1 MQNDYIDFKFGDH
14 WASEFNLLAVSSSD
28 RYTPPVYGS
37 VNPNIATIMGKKG
50 VYKWK
55 TQVNEKIFNINI
67 AFNSVTIA
75 QLNQIKQWLQPNKI
89 QKLIFSEEPYKYYW
103 AALNAEIDFSHLP
116 FVEGEKQVGERTII
130 EGVYKGEMVISFVC
144 IDNDGYSTEGTFE
157 GLEAENPSNTIKG
170 NNFVLTDADNDYI
183 EDLKI
188 EGKSEQETKYNNTL
202 SDTDFAD
209 VNSRSVE
216 KAWKTNNLAQ
226 IQAENEEVTISA
238 PYQYSG
244 IAQEQ
249 REALIDHKYFASAEV
264 NTDSLDT
271 ALEIAGKN
279 ITNSIEGKD
288 INITDGLVGP
298 VDDLVVSGDASQDK
312 LYNNEINS
320 SFLEDLDN
328 WEEINEADL
337 SRKKQTAIIESD
349 KKYGAATQK
358 TEESNIGDKYYLSTK
373 IKADSVDT
381 VLEVET
387 EKGNAEGS
395 NITINDASDNKMRD
409 FKLYGKSQ
417 QDNYEEEVLG
427 EGEYITYNNND
438 NYDKYTKIEVN
449 GNSAQEVIEEVL
461 PTIVEGESV
470 TAQDIT
476 LPKGRIGVYGNSKQ
490 ESRSGKNILDINSPE
505 VHPARATVKIEK
517 NKINATSTGDTATSV
532 VSIPLYVKPNTDY
545 TFSGMAKVL
554 SNNLEEATSTYVK
567 IREQK
572 NGGNWVSGGEAS
584 INQNSTQEQEL
595 NFNFNSGEHEIVWAW
610 LYLKAGAVTG
620 NISVDFTNLQVE
632 EGNTATD
639 YEQYRAM
646 PSPEYPSLIKILGDN
661 TNLFNALDNF
671 SARTIIGLTVT
682 PISNDSIIKINGT
695 ATADTF
701 SFIGNDIIDIFEN
714 GKTYYAYTNNENF
727 EVLFELY
734 GVDVEVP
741 IKTVN
746 NFIMS
751 SEYTIIK
758 LILRGKNLNGKTYN
772 NEEIGIKI
780 EEGKITNYTSYEQ
793 GSTKIK
799 ITNENIANINEI
811 YTNMTSHSR
820 GNCVEETVDGRDCLR
835 FANTRF
841 RPDVDNPFNLI
852 NYKYKEK
859 TAYTFRILAKAG
871 KQPEGV
877 TGSGALSFQ
886 AIYTDGS
893 KVSATKHKADATS
906 FVELRFVTD
915 PEKTIARVGFNYGT
929 SCQWY
934 MDKSSV
940 FIAEGDTTNYIE
952 HQEKNYILPIQ
963 KPMLEGDYFDF
974 KKGKEI
980 HNWEKVI
987 LDGTEPWGLST
998 LTNYQWFRWSL
1009 SGVRL
1014 RSDFI
1019 CTHLKT
1025 YDGIGSSSANYI
1037 GITNNSTPNRIYI
1050 AISKDITT
1058 VEQLKEYLAEL
1069 KANNNPIVVYY
1080 QKTEIEELPL
1090 TEEQIEIG
1098 EQIAE
1103 TELFLDTTN
1112 IYSNDEIAPNFK
1124 LEYNYVLPSPSP
1136 EVPSEIQNVEGNI
1149 PITVCNKNLGNAEL
1163 LYEQMKEFN
1172 STYVRKEIVDDK
1184 ECIVF
1189 NNSIYRSA
1197 LGFKGLLNRYKKQTR
1212 YIVRGKFRVYNTSIT
1227 SGAALYFAA
1236 HNSNNESIGYNS
1248 FSANGENWIQFSFL
1262 TNVDSDFSY
1271 IAFSYGTG
1279 ALWCLDIDS
1288 FEIYEYRGTTKED
1301 YIKNNE
1307 QTIRFPLQEGQ
1318 KLMLGDYLDDD
1329 GIHHVRKQIEL
1340 DGTEDNW
1347 VLNGNFYDIATQI
1360 TLRGLTGIKA
1370 IHLCTHFINGQVANG
1385 MWLGASLNFLPALE
1399 TGLTTLE
1406 VWKAFLA
1413 QQKQAGTPVIL
1424 EYELAEEEI
1433 EAYTEEQQEAYSL
1446 LSYLTL
1452 YEGYNIIYSPN
1463 EIKPQLKW
1471 KIPES
1476 PSPDYFIEI
1485 ENISSNN
1492 LVGGE
1497 LTNGVLSASGN
1508 ISFENI
1514 NMYRHFR
1521 KNLKA
1526 GTYVY
1531 SFKSKSPLT
1540 QIRAVNLTIGEDL
1553 SITNNSFTI
1562 ENDAE
1567 ISFTFRKADNTDWD
1581 LGENLEDIEFKLEEG
1596 NIITD
1601 YEPKGIKININGK
1614 NMVDIN
1620 NIAVLQASTV
1630 SVNKDK
1636 MTVSSSG
1643 DTLGYASILLNN
1655 FKPNTDYTFSGIA
1668 KLIKNT
1674 VPDESYSS
1682 YVGVRQAKNGG
1693 SWISRTTADISKETT
1708 EEQNLTFTFNS
1719 GKYTE
1724 AYLWLYLKSVK
1735 VAGEVTVEF
1744 SNLMVEEGNTKT
1756 NYTPLQSKVVVFP
1769 FNDNQK
1775 LFEGDYLASDG
1786 IHHVRKQLELDGTE
1800 AWELRY
1806 TTKNYCTFSTHLE
1819 TPYLLSKDVKA
1830 LCTHYKYFGT
1840 VSTVANMIN
1849 RYKDIGFALYNNSE
1863 SSSNTPIYIN
1873 TTQTTLEGFKI
1884 FLAEQKEA
1892 GTPVIVEYELAK
1904 EEIEPYT
1911 EAQQEAY
1918 NQLCTHREITYIQ
1931 TTNKFQPNMQ
1941 IEYTKKPQYQS
1952 QLTVANTQ
1960 QTLSLIYQTNIDDTR
1975 ILISNIDSNPNTI
1988 EFTNPVLI
1996 NLTKTF
2002 GEGKEPTK
2010 DWCDQNLTFFKCEEG
2025 GAPSIETSSRIKTV
2039 GGNINL
2045 FDPDNHIEFDGQ
2057 YRGLDG
2063 GIYTNSEL
2071 FGLKIP
2077 VLGNT
2082 VYSVNSNLSRNQ
2094 YHNFGFL
2101 DKKGKYM
2108 WGLIDFTKNNK
2119 TFRTPKNCGYVYLAI
2134 NKNYDWF
2141 TLSYGEVPIQKVNY
2155 GLANIDMQISGY
2167 DNQFK
2172 SFPLAEGQELLQLS
2186 DGTQDTLEADGI
2198 HKRVGKLIVT
2208 GNEKWGQYNR
2218 QLHTYFGA
2226 AAHIAGANGP
2236 IFCNRLIN
2244 NNTYVYNTAG
2254 EAAACLQENYLYMCI
2269 KRKDFGANDNM
2280 SVDEC
2285 LPLFIQFLKD
2295 EYSKGNPFIY
2305 YYRKAEEEII
2315 PYSNA
2320 QKAWYDDFEIY
2331 RKNTQITTIAETKP
2345 WYSFTYDINDTY
2357 SVNSTKVN
2365 EYEKLG
2371 LIFNNLEDRPRFIVN
2386 RTADGSGTIKMR
2398 KPLVVD
2404 LTNAFGA
2411 GKEPDLAWCLEN
2423 ITFDNSC
2430 EYGTPSPNVPSEL
2443 VSVGSNPIKIENKSR
2458 NLIKE
2463 QNLLNWAKE
2472 YCTAER
2478 LTEKYNNRNIY
2489 RISFENHKKGTIS
2502 TRIQQK
2508 KGNMVLS
2515 IYARVIQA
2523 DDPTV
2528 NRLAVAKVTSDSS
2541 SSTPVS
2547 YKSLENLI
2555 GEWQKIYIPITA
2567 ESISDAAELVLEVQH
2582 NADTDDSTV
2591 IDLCM
2596 PQLEEGF
2603 TPHDYIPY
2611 APEKVNNLIFT
2622 TPLRQLKNGV
2632 RDELSKDGII
2642 RRIGEHTIKST
2653 DTVYWIVFN
2662 QDKDYVTICGKLG
2675 IYIRGDDVW
2684 KSPSFYCNRIEDCT
2698 CLYAINQGGGTPSS
2712 RTKEGIGI
2720 IDSEYRMCLRA
2731 DLMGIVETDT
2741 EEDMIRKYKVLLD
2754 EKPFTIYYEKEVA
2767 DIEPL
2772 TELQK
2777 NTLANLVTR
2786 KQYDHWLISGD
2797 LNPEVELTYKL
2808 TSSIND
2814 IHPWVTGS
2822 NLLDKTWFY
2831 NDNNIHTKPY
2841 VEVDTGD
2848 ADKSGISA
2856 TRPIYLLNSGT
2867 ETANLSL
2874 TFDYINIETPLTIQ
2888 TYSGKFT
2895 DDGFVEE
2902 AKVSE
2907 ITIEP
2912 FTNYQPFKDIY
2923 DNNPANWKIEIDSTL
2938 GEVYLRHNTDETKV
2952 LNLNRFNKNHTFL
2965 SLADCNFVDYD
2976 KVFPTIIS
2984 EIEGTAIENT
2994 IFNKVI
3000 VANTADNYRLKNVN
3014 VEWKHTYL

>member
-55 TQVNEKIFNINI
+55 TQINEKIFNINI
-67 AFNSVTIA
+67 AFDSVTIA

-157 GLEAENPSNTIKG
+157 GLETENPSSTIKG
-170 NNFVLTDADNDYI
+170 NDFVLTDADNDYI
-183 EDLKI
+183 ENLKI

-202 SDTDFAD
+202 SDTDFAN

-226 IQAENEEVTISA
+226 IQAENGEVTINA

-298 VDDLVVSGDASQDK
+298 VDDLIVSGDASQDK

-328 WEEINEADL
+328 WEEINEAVL
-337 SRKKQTAIIESD
+337 NREEQTAIIESD
-349 KKYGAATQK
+349 KKYSAVIQK
-358 TEESNIGDKYYLSTK
+358 IEESNIGDKYYLSAK

-427 EGEYITYNNND
+427 EGEYITYNNDD

-470 TAQDIT
+470 TAQGIT

-490 ESRSGKNILDINSPE
+490 ESRSGKNIFNRNADSIGLTYVTE
-505 VHPARATVKIEK
+505 EKIENGIK
-517 NKINATSTGDTATSV
+517 LNVSNAKPQWAVARYDLINVANFVGKTVRVKAEFTNNNAAGGYYIILTNGETQKTVVDTT
-532 VSIPLYVKPNTDY
+532 
-545 TFSGMAKVL
+545 
-554 SNNLEEATSTYVK
+554 
-567 IREQK
+567 R
-572 NGGNWVSGGEAS
+572 
-584 INQNSTQEQEL
+584 
-595 NFNFNSGEHEIVWAW
+595 NSGEVLSYVIKEEDVAEYPILRIGLRADNAQESGYVDYKNIIVTIDDEDMS
-610 LYLKAGAVTG
+610 Y
-620 NISVDFTNLQVE
+620 E
-632 EGNTATD
+632 EYG
-639 YEQYRAM
+639 AM
-646 PSPEYPSLIKILGDN
+646 PSPEYSSPIKVLGN
-661 TNLFNALDNF
+661 NINLFNASDNF
-671 SARTIIGLTVT
+671 FTRTIAGLTVT

-758 LILRGKNLNGKTYN
+758 LILKGKNLNEKTYN

-811 YTNMTSHSR
+811 YTNMKSHSP

-835 FANTRF
+835 FANSRF
-841 RPDVDNPFNLI
+841 RPDVENPFNLI

-859 TAYTFRILAKAG
+859 TAYTFRMLAKAG

-877 TGSGALSFQ
+877 EGSGALTFQ
-886 AIYTDGS
+886 AVYTDGS
-893 KVSATKHKADATS
+893 KISATKHKANATS

-915 PEKTIARVGFNYGT
+915 PEKTVARVGFNYGT

-980 HNWEKVI
+980 HNWEKVV
-987 LDGTEPWGLST
+987 LDGTEPWELST
-998 LTNYQWFRWSL
+998 LTNYQWFGWSL
-1009 SGVRL
+1009 SGVKHG
-1014 RSDFI
+1014 SDFV

-1025 YDGIGSSSANYI
+1025 YNSIGSSNANYI

-1058 VEQLKEYLAEL
+1058 VEQLKKYLAEL

-1136 EVPSEIQNVEGNI
+1136 EVPSNIRNVGDNINLINKNQPLHYSTYGSSLDNTVLVNNTNYTGYLFKCKPNTVYTISRGDVNSARFRAFCFDEDPTLNLNAISTNGFWGDEAANRTGYAKSFKTTENSKYIYVVAGYNDELSTNIKAEEGSELTSYSNYNCGNI
-1149 PITVCNKNLGNAEL
+1149 EITLSTKNIANAEQ
-1163 LYEQMKEFN
+1163 LYQDMLNFN
-1172 STYVRKEIVDDK
+1172 PNVRKEVVDGRN
-1184 ECIVF
+1184 CLVF
-1189 NNSIYRSA
+1189 SNMIFMSNK
-1197 LGFKGLLNRYKKQTR
+1197 GFKGLQGKYKENTR
-1212 YIVRGKFRVYNTSIT
+1212 YVVRAKCRVQNTSIT
-1227 SGAALYFAA
+1227 SGMSLMIGAYDK
-1236 HNSNNESIGYNS
+1236 EGKGIGYHTNG
-1248 FSANGENWIQFSFL
+1248 ANGANWIQFSFL
-1262 TNVDSDFSY
+1262 TNADASVDY
-1271 IAFSYGTG
+1271 IAFSYGNNTM
-1279 ALWCLDIDS
+1279 WCLDMDS
-1288 FEIYEYRGTTKED
+1288 LEIYEATKVED
-1301 YIKNNE
+1301 YVANE
-1307 QTIRFPLQEGQ
+1307 QQQLIFPLAQGQ

-1329 GIHHVRKQIEL
+1329 GIHHVRKQVEL
-1340 DGTEDNW
+1340 DGTEDWEKDSNRDD
-1347 VLNGNFYDIATQI
+1347 VETDYFYILN
-1360 TLRGLTGIKA
+1360 TLNMDLDKA
-1370 IHLCTHFINGQVANG
+1370 KEFLCTHFAYEGDVHGQQGFCSTKVFVIKINK
-1385 MWLGASLNFLPALE
+1385 E
-1399 TGLTTLE
+1399 YTGIIAGDSTTTRIN
-1406 VWKAFLA
+1406 KFKNYLA
-1413 QQKQAGTPVIL
+1413 QQKEVGTPVIV
-1424 EYELAEEEI
+1424 EYKLLEEEI
-1433 EAYTEEQQEAYSL
+1433 EEYTEEQREAYNL

-1485 ENISSNN
+1485 ENVTDDIDVTVCN
-1492 LVGGE
+1492 
-1497 LTNGVLSASGN
+1497 
-1508 ISFENI
+1508 
-1514 NMYRHFR
+1514 
-1521 KNLKA
+1521 KNLFDEQWSETTSKNFIKVFA
-1526 GTYVY
+1526 GKKYIY
-1531 SFKSKSPLT
+1531 SESEIGQAMNYRFYESKS
-1540 QIRAVNLTIGEDL
+1540 G
-1553 SITNNSFTI
+1553 
-1562 ENDAE
+1562 
-1567 ISFTFRKADNTDWD
+1567 
-1581 LGENLEDIEFKLEEG
+1581 
-1596 NIITD
+1596 
-1601 YEPKGIKININGK
+1601 
-1614 NMVDIN
+1614 
-1620 NIAVLQASTV
+1620 
-1630 SVNKDK
+1630 
-1636 MTVSSSG
+1636 
-1643 DTLGYASILLNN
+1643 
-1655 FKPNTDYTFSGIA
+1655 
-1668 KLIKNT
+1668 
-1674 VPDESYSS
+1674 S
-1682 YVGVRQAKNGG
+1682 YVTK
-1693 SWISRTTADISKETT
+1693 WITANSIYVPEKDGFVKLYKPTTTKTKCMLE
-1708 EEQNLTFTFNS
+1708 
-1719 GKYTE
+1719 
-1724 AYLWLYLKSVK
+1724 
-1735 VAGEVTVEF
+1735 AGEVVTDYVPNEQQTVTFPLAEGQR
-1744 SNLMVEEGNTKT
+1744 LMKG
-1756 NYTPLQSKVVVFP
+1756 S
-1769 FNDNQK
+1769 
-1775 LFEGDYLASDG
+1775 YLASDG

-1800 AWELRY
+1800 NI
-1806 TTKNYCTFSTHLE
+1806 TINQE
-1819 TPYLLSKDVKA
+1819 TYNVFK
-1830 LCTHYKYFGT
+1830 
-1840 VSTVANMIN
+1840 IN
-1849 RYKDIGFALYNNSE
+1849 GINDIGNNGNLTSVYGYYCSHFKE
-1863 SSSNTPIYIN
+1863 DSQANLRKNKIGFSAIGEGVNAIYLGFSSYSKVNSV
-1873 TTQTTLEGFKI
+1873 EACKS
-1884 FLAEQKEA
+1884 FLSQQKQI
-1892 GTPVIVEYELAK
+1892 GTPVIVEYELV
-1904 EEIEPYT
+1904 EEEMEPYT
-1911 EAQQEAY
+1911 PEQQEAY

-1952 QLTVANTQ
+1952 QLTAANTQ

-2025 GAPSIETSSRIKTV
+2025 GAPSVETSSRVKTV

-2063 GIYTNSEL
+2063 NIHTNSEL

-2082 VYSVNSNLSRNQ
+2082 VYSVNSNLARGQ

-2101 DKKGKYM
+2101 DKEGEYM
-2108 WGLIDFTKNNK
+2108 WRLIDFTNNNK

-2141 TLSYGEVPIQKVNY
+2141 TLTYGEVPIQKADYN
-2155 GLANIDMQISGY
+2155 LANIDMQISGY
-2167 DNQFK
+2167 DSQFK
-2172 SFPLAEGQELLQLS
+2172 SFPLAKGQELLQLS
-2186 DGTQDTLEADGI
+2186 NGTQDTLEADGI
-2198 HKRVGKLIVT
+2198 HKRVGKVEIT
-2208 GNEKWGQYNR
+2208 GNENWGQYNR

-2226 AAHIAGANGP
+2226 VVRITGTKAP
-2236 IFCNRLIN
+2236 IFCNRLIAN
-2244 NNTYVYNTAG
+2244 NEYVYNTTG
-2254 EAAACLQENYLYMCI
+2254 EAAACLQDGYLYMCI
-2269 KRKDFGANDNM
+2269 KREDFGANDNM

-2285 LPLFIQFLKD
+2285 LPLFKQFLKD

-2305 YYRKAEEEII
+2305 YYRKAEEEVI

-2320 QKAWYDDFEIY
+2320 QKAWYDEFEIY

-2386 RTADGSGTIKMR
+2386 RTAEGSGTIKMR

-2411 GKEPDLAWCLEN
+2411 GKEPDLTWCLEN

-2443 VSVGSNPIKIENKSR
+2443 ISVGSNPIKIENKSR

-2463 QNLLNWAKE
+2463 QNLLNWTKE

-2478 LTEKYNNRNIY
+2478 LTEKYDNRNIY

-2528 NRLAVAKVTSDSS
+2528 NRLVVAKVTSDSS

-2547 YKSLENLI
+2547 HKSLENLI

-2567 ESISDAAELVLEVQH
+2567 ESINDAAELVLEVQH
-2582 NADTDDSTV
+2582 NADTDDSTI

-2632 RDELSKDGII
+2632 RDEFSKDGII

-2662 QDKDYVTICGKLG
+2662 QDKDYVTICGQLG
-2675 IYIRGDDVW
+2675 IYVRGDSSW
-2684 KSPSFYCNRIEDCT
+2684 NAPSFYCNRIEDCT
-2698 CLYAINQGGGTPSS
+2698 SLYRIAQAKNPAPS

-2754 EKPFTIYYEKEVA
+2754 EKPFIIYYEKEVA

-2786 KQYDHWLISGD
+2786 KQYDHWLVSGD
-2797 LNPEVELTYKL
+2797 LNPEIELSYKL

-2923 DNNPANWKIEIDSTL
+2923 DNNPANWKIEIDSAL

-2952 LNLNRFNKNHTFL
+2952 LNLNRFNKDHTFL

>member
-55 TQVNEKIFNINI
+55 TQVNEKIFNISI
-67 AFNSVTIA
+67 AFDSVTIA

-130 EGVYKGEMVISFVC
+130 EGVYKGEVVISFVC

-170 NNFVLTDADNDYI
+170 NDFVLTDADNDYI

-337 SRKKQTAIIESD
+337 SREKQTAIIESD
-349 KKYGAATQK
+349 KKYSAAIQK
-358 TEESNIGDKYYLSTK
+358 TEESNIGDKYYLSAK

-470 TAQDIT
+470 TAQGIT

-490 ESRSGKNILDINSPE
+490 ESRSGKNIFNRNADSIGLTYVTE
-505 VHPARATVKIEK
+505 EKIENGIK
-517 NKINATSTGDTATSV
+517 LNVSNAKPQWAVARYDLIDVANFVEKTVRVKAEFTNNNADGGYYIMLTNGETQKTVVDTT
-532 VSIPLYVKPNTDY
+532 
-545 TFSGMAKVL
+545 
-554 SNNLEEATSTYVK
+554 
-567 IREQK
+567 R
-572 NGGNWVSGGEAS
+572 
-584 INQNSTQEQEL
+584 
-595 NFNFNSGEHEIVWAW
+595 NSGEILSYVIKEEDVAEHPILRIGLRADNAQESGYVDYKNIIVTIDDEDMS
-610 LYLKAGAVTG
+610 Y
-620 NISVDFTNLQVE
+620 E
-632 EGNTATD
+632 EYG
-639 YEQYRAM
+639 AM
-646 PSPEYPSLIKILGDN
+646 PSPEFPSPIKVLGDN
-661 TNLFNALDNF
+661 INLFNALDNF
-671 SARTIIGLTVT
+671 SVRTIIGLTVT

-695 ATADTF
+695 ATTDTF
-701 SFIGNDIIDIFEN
+701 SFIGNDIMDIFEN

-841 RPDVDNPFNLI
+841 RPDVEKNPFNLI
-852 NYKYKEK
+852 NYKYKEN
-859 TAYTFRILAKAG
+859 TAYTFRILVKAG
-871 KQPEGV
+871 EQIAGIG
-877 TGSGALSFQ
+877 GSGSLTFQ
-886 AIYTDGS
+886 AIYTDGT
-893 KVSATKHKADATS
+893 KVGANKAKANATS

-952 HQEKNYILPIQ
+952 HQEENYILPIQ

-980 HNWEKVI
+980 HNWEKVV
-987 LDGTEPWGLST
+987 LDGTEPWELST
-998 LTNYQWFRWSL
+998 LTNYQWFGWNL
-1009 SGVRL
+1009 SGVKHG
-1014 RSDFI
+1014 SDFV

-1025 YDGIGSSSANYI
+1025 YNSIGSSGANYI
-1037 GITNNSTPNRIYI
+1037 GITNNNTPNRIYI

-1080 QKTEIEELPL
+1080 QRTEIEELPL

-1098 EQIAE
+1098 EQIDE

-1136 EVPSEIQNVEGNI
+1136 EVPSNIRNVGDNINYVGGELLPGYYNVKGDYNNNGELYRCFKKVLPAGTYTVSYEADLYFIRQVNLTTNENLNYNNSTKVFTLDDESEISFAFRKLDSTSWNLGETLEDIKFKIENGVVSTPYSELNCGNV
-1149 PITVCNKNLGNAEL
+1149 TVIVVNKNIFDLKKGFDRTTNGVNRGTLNDDGTITTTSNFSSSRNIGIDVKLKKNTDYVISAEIVSITTTSERKQCILEICGYDKDGKFKSVVESKTFTEIGNRIS
-1163 LYEQMKEFN
+1163 MPFN
-1172 STYVRKEIVDDK
+1172 SEDFDK
-1184 ECIVF
+1184 WAVHVSGWYGSGKSGTLVYKNVMVSETDINYTQNKQQQIVF
-1189 NNSIYRSA
+1189 
-1197 LGFKGLLNRYKKQTR
+1197 
-1212 YIVRGKFRVYNTSIT
+1212 
-1227 SGAALYFAA
+1227 
-1236 HNSNNESIGYNS
+1236 
-1248 FSANGENWIQFSFL
+1248 
-1262 TNVDSDFSY
+1262 
-1271 IAFSYGTG
+1271 
-1279 ALWCLDIDS
+1279 
-1288 FEIYEYRGTTKED
+1288 
-1301 YIKNNE
+1301 
-1307 QTIRFPLQEGQ
+1307 PLAQNQ
-1318 KLMLGDYLDDD
+1318 KLMLGDYLADD
-1329 GIHHVRKQIEL
+1329 GIHHKRNQIEL
-1340 DGTEDNW
+1340 DGTENW
-1347 VLNGNFYDIATQI
+1347 RKDSNNDDTETDYFYIYNTLNMD
-1360 TLRGLTGIKA
+1360 LDKA
-1370 IHLCTHFINGQVANG
+1370 KEFLCTHFAYQGDVHGQQGFCGTSVFVIKINKEYTGIVAG
-1385 MWLGASLNFLPALE
+1385 DS
-1399 TGLTTLE
+1399 TTTRIN
-1406 VWKAFLA
+1406 KFKNYLA
-1413 QQKQAGTPVIL
+1413 QQKEVGTPVIV
-1424 EYELAEEEI
+1424 EYKLLEEET
-1433 EAYTEEQQEAYSL
+1433 EEYTEEQQEAYNL

-1452 YEGYNIIYSPN
+1452 YEGYNAIYSPD

-1485 ENISSNN
+1485 ENVADDIDVTVCN
-1492 LVGGE
+1492 
-1497 LTNGVLSASGN
+1497 
-1508 ISFENI
+1508 
-1514 NMYRHFR
+1514 
-1521 KNLKA
+1521 KNLFDEQWSETTSKNFIKVFA
-1526 GTYVY
+1526 GKKYIY
-1531 SFKSKSPLT
+1531 SESEIGQAINYRFYESKS
-1540 QIRAVNLTIGEDL
+1540 G
-1553 SITNNSFTI
+1553 
-1562 ENDAE
+1562 
-1567 ISFTFRKADNTDWD
+1567 
-1581 LGENLEDIEFKLEEG
+1581 
-1596 NIITD
+1596 
-1601 YEPKGIKININGK
+1601 
-1614 NMVDIN
+1614 
-1620 NIAVLQASTV
+1620 
-1630 SVNKDK
+1630 
-1636 MTVSSSG
+1636 
-1643 DTLGYASILLNN
+1643 
-1655 FKPNTDYTFSGIA
+1655 
-1668 KLIKNT
+1668 
-1674 VPDESYSS
+1674 S
-1682 YVGVRQAKNGG
+1682 YVTK
-1693 SWISRTTADISKETT
+1693 WIAANSIYVPEKDGFVKLYKPTTTKTKCMLE
-1708 EEQNLTFTFNS
+1708 
-1719 GKYTE
+1719 
-1724 AYLWLYLKSVK
+1724 
-1735 VAGEVTVEF
+1735 AGEVVTDYVPNEQQTVTFPLAEGQR
-1744 SNLMVEEGNTKT
+1744 LMKG
-1756 NYTPLQSKVVVFP
+1756 S
-1769 FNDNQK
+1769 
-1775 LFEGDYLASDG
+1775 YLASDG

-1800 AWELRY
+1800 NI
-1806 TTKNYCTFSTHLE
+1806 TINQE
-1819 TPYLLSKDVKA
+1819 TYNIFK
-1830 LCTHYKYFGT
+1830 
-1840 VSTVANMIN
+1840 IN
-1849 RYKDIGFALYNNSE
+1849 GINDIGNDGSTTSVFGYYCSHFKEYTHVQLRQNNVGFCALGVGVNAIYLCFGRDSEVNSVE
-1863 SSSNTPIYIN
+1863 ACKS
-1873 TTQTTLEGFKI
+1873 
-1884 FLAEQKEA
+1884 FLSQQKQA
-1892 GTPVIVEYELAK
+1892 GTPVIVEYELAE

-1911 EAQQEAY
+1911 QAQQEAY

-2025 GAPSIETSSRIKTV
+2025 GAPSIEASSRVKTV

-2057 YRGLDG
+2057 YRHYSEGK
-2063 GIYTNSEL
+2063 ITNSADF
-2071 FGLKIP
+2071 FGIKVP

-2082 VYSVNSNLSRNQ
+2082 VYSVNSNLSRGGYSNLC
-2094 YHNFGFL
+2094 YYNKDSVF
-2101 DKKGKYM
+2101 M
-2108 WGLIDFTKNNK
+2108 WGEPFTEGQI
-2119 TFRTPKNCGYVYLAI
+2119 FRTPFNCRYITLAL

-2141 TLSYGEVPIQKVNY
+2141 TLSYGEVPIQKADYN
-2155 GLANIDMQISGY
+2155 LANIDMQISGY
-2167 DNQFK
+2167 DSQFK
-2172 SFPLAEGQELLQLS
+2172 TFPLAEGQELLQLS

-2198 HKRVGKLIVT
+2198 HKRVEKIIINGTENWLKQNGVNHEKTWRFIFSRTNGSLSSAKNNCYCDKFINYSADDLW
-2208 GNEKWGQYNR
+2208 NEDIEG
-2218 QLHTYFGA
+2218 
-2226 AAHIAGANGP
+2226 IAVSKNQV
-2236 IFCNRLIN
+2236 IIRIN
-2244 NNTYVYNTAG
+2244 S
-2254 EAAACLQENYLYMCI
+2254 E
-2269 KRKDFGANDNM
+2269 
-2280 SVDEC
+2280 
-2285 LPLFIQFLKD
+2285 
-2295 EYSKGNPFIY
+2295 
-2305 YYRKAEEEII
+2305 KAENVVELKQLLQDNNLVLYLPKVSEEII

-2320 QKAWYDDFEIY
+2320 QKAWYDNFEIY

-2386 RTADGSGTIKMR
+2386 RTAEGSGMIKMR

-2443 VSVGSNPIKIENKSR
+2443 ISVGSNPIRIENKSR

-2463 QNLLNWAKE
+2463 QNLLNWTKE

-2478 LTEKYNNRNIY
+2478 LTEKYDNRNIY

-2567 ESISDAAELVLEVQH
+2567 ESISNAAELVLEVQH
-2582 NADTDDSTV
+2582 NADTDDSTI

-2611 APEKVNNLIFT
+2611 APEKINNLTFT

-2632 RDELSKDGII
+2632 RDEFSKDGII
-2642 RRIGEHTIKST
+2642 RRIGEHTIKSS
-2653 DTVYWIVFN
+2653 DKVYWIKFN

-2675 IYIRGDDVW
+2675 IYIRGDNVW
-2684 KSPSFYCNRIEDCT
+2684 EAPSFYCNRIEDCT
-2698 CLYAINQGGGTPSS
+2698 YLYAISQGSGTPSS

-2720 IDSEYRMCLRA
+2720 IDSEYRICLRA

-2952 LNLNRFNKNHTFL
+2952 LNLNRFNKDHTFL

-2994 IFNKVI
+2994 IFNKMI
-3000 VANTADNYRLKNVN
+3000 IANTADNYRLKNVN

>member
-67 AFNSVTIA
+67 AFDSVTIA

-157 GLEAENPSNTIKG
+157 GLETENPSSTIKG
-170 NNFVLTDADNDYI
+170 NDFVLTDADNDYI

-188 EGKSEQETKYNNTL
+188 EGKSKQETKYNNTL

-226 IQAENEEVTISA
+226 IQAENGEVTISA

-249 REALIDHKYFASAEV
+249 REALIDHKYFASAEI

-328 WEEINEADL
+328 WEEINEAVL
-337 SRKKQTAIIESD
+337 SREEQTAIIESD
-349 KKYGAATQK
+349 KKYSAAIQK
-358 TEESNIGDKYYLSTK
+358 TEESNIGDKYYLSAK

-427 EGEYITYNNND
+427 EGEYITYNNDD
-438 NYDKYTKIEVN
+438 NYDKYTKIEIS

-461 PTIVEGESV
+461 PTVVEGESI
-470 TAQDIT
+470 TAQGIT
-476 LPKGRIGVYGNSKQ
+476 LPKGRIGVYGNSTQ
-490 ESRSGKNILDINSPE
+490 ETRQGYNLLNVENKLTLKGDIKKAINLSPGTYTIKFDEAETDGATQYLFRFMKDDTTLTYERIGVNS
-505 VHPARATVKIEK
+505 
-517 NKINATSTGDTATSV
+517 NKLVFTLYDTANSV
-532 VSIPLYVKPNTDY
+532 QIY
-545 TFSGMAKVL
+545 SGTGYDESVNVTTTYK
-554 SNNLEEATSTYVK
+554 NLMIYAGTEDKFYEAY
-567 IREQK
+567 
-572 NGGNWVSGGEAS
+572 G
-584 INQNSTQEQEL
+584 
-595 NFNFNSGEHEIVWAW
+595 
-610 LYLKAGAVTG
+610 
-620 NISVDFTNLQVE
+620 
-632 EGNTATD
+632 
-639 YEQYRAM
+639 AM
-646 PSPEYPSLIKILGDN
+646 PSPEYSSPIKVLGN
-661 TNLFNALDNF
+661 NINLFNASDNF
-671 SARTIIGLTVT
+671 SARTIAGLTVT

-734 GVDVEVP
+734 GTDVEVP
-741 IKTVN
+741 IKTVSS
-746 NFIMS
+746 FTMS
-751 SEYTIIK
+751 SEYRKINLVLKGT
-758 LILRGKNLNGKTYN
+758 NLNGKTYN
-772 NEEIGIKI
+772 NEKIGIKI
-780 EEGKITNYTSYEQ
+780 EEGKITNYTPYGQ
-793 GSTKIK
+793 GSCSFI
-799 ITNENIANINEI
+799 IAN
-811 YTNMTSHSR
+811 
-820 GNCVEETVDGRDCLR
+820 GD
-835 FANTRF
+835 
-841 RPDVDNPFNLI
+841 
-852 NYKYKEK
+852 K
-859 TAYTFRILAKAG
+859 TQ
-871 KQPEGV
+871 KQE
-877 TGSGALSFQ
+877 
-886 AIYTDGS
+886 
-893 KVSATKHKADATS
+893 
-906 FVELRFVTD
+906 FV
-915 PEKTIARVGFNYGT
+915 
-929 SCQWY
+929 
-934 MDKSSV
+934 
-940 FIAEGDTTNYIE
+940 
-952 HQEKNYILPIQ
+952 LPIQ

-1025 YDGIGSSSANYI
+1025 YNGIGGSSANYI
-1037 GITNNSTPNRIYI
+1037 GITNNSTPDRIYI

-1098 EQIAE
+1098 EQIDE

-1136 EVPSEIQNVEGNI
+1136 EVPSNIRNVGDNINLINKNQPLHYSTYGSSLDNTVLVNNTNYTGYLFKCESNTNYVISRGDTNSDRFRAFCFDENPTENLEAVSTNGVWGDAIAAQYDRKVVTFRTTENSKYIYVVAGYNGEISENVKAEKGTIATTYSPYNCGNVKVEI
-1149 PITVCNKNLGNAEL
+1149 SNKNLANSNWAERFVSIINNSVQAKLEEIDGRSCLFWTASAGYKNETAYFFKYMFKENTRYTITFDIKPSTQQGNFVINYADGTAGNRQNLAANTWQKITIISKANTTIEEIRPGYYAGQCYIDL
-1163 LYEQMKEFN
+1163 DSVQIVEGIEGQDYVANEQR
-1172 STYVRKEIVDDK
+1172 T
-1184 ECIVF
+1184 IVF
-1189 NNSIYRSA
+1189 P
-1197 LGFKGLLNRYKKQTR
+1197 L
-1212 YIVRGKFRVYNTSIT
+1212 
-1227 SGAALYFAA
+1227 
-1236 HNSNNESIGYNS
+1236 
-1248 FSANGENWIQFSFL
+1248 
-1262 TNVDSDFSY
+1262 
-1271 IAFSYGTG
+1271 
-1279 ALWCLDIDS
+1279 
-1288 FEIYEYRGTTKED
+1288 
-1301 YIKNNE
+1301 E
-1307 QTIRFPLQEGQ
+1307 QGQ
-1318 KLMLGDYLDDD
+1318 KLMLNDYLADD
-1329 GIHHVRKQIEL
+1329 GIHHKRKQVELNEIDNWRKDGNQDDEL
-1340 DGTEDNW
+1340 DYFYFIVQD
-1347 VLNGNFYDIATQI
+1347 LNIDLSKVKDFY
-1360 TLRGLTGIKA
+1360 
-1370 IHLCTHFINGQVANG
+1370 CTHFKYSKDFQNTQCFSATTVFVISIKKEFTGIIPSDNILERIAKFKN
-1385 MWLGASLNFLPALE
+1385 WLLE
-1399 TGLTTLE
+1399 
-1406 VWKAFLA
+1406 
-1413 QQKQAGTPVIL
+1413 QKQAGTPVIL
-1424 EYELAEEEI
+1424 EYDLKEETI
-1433 EAYTEEQQEAYSL
+1433 EPYTEEQQEAYNL
-1446 LSYLTL
+1446 FSYLTL

-1476 PSPDYFIEI
+1476 PSPEYNSEI
-1485 ENISSNN
+1485 ENVTGDIDITVCN
-1492 LVGGE
+1492 
-1497 LTNGVLSASGN
+1497 
-1508 ISFENI
+1508 
-1514 NMYRHFR
+1514 
-1521 KNLKA
+1521 KNLANADIIYQNMKNYKSDSCSENTVDRKECITFSNSQFRADISENPFNLIDYKYKA
-1526 GTYVY
+1526 NTSYTIRGMFKKINESTSGTLYLQVVY
-1531 SFKSKSPLT
+1531 DDGT
-1540 QIRAVNLTIGEDL
+1540 IRQVGTTENDWTELKIVTDATK
-1553 SITNNSFTI
+1553 TI
-1562 ENDAE
+1562 ERVGFSYGSSIFWHLDKASIFIAE
-1567 ISFTFRKADNTDWD
+1567 GD
-1581 LGENLEDIEFKLEEG
+1581 
-1596 NIITD
+1596 ITD
-1601 YEPKGIKININGK
+1601 YIQNEQQTI
-1614 NMVDIN
+1614 
-1620 NIAVLQASTV
+1620 
-1630 SVNKDK
+1630 
-1636 MTVSSSG
+1636 
-1643 DTLGYASILLNN
+1643 
-1655 FKPNTDYTFSGIA
+1655 TFPLS
-1668 KLIKNT
+1668 
-1674 VPDESYSS
+1674 
-1682 YVGVRQAKNGG
+1682 
-1693 SWISRTTADISKETT
+1693 
-1708 EEQNLTFTFNS
+1708 
-1719 GKYTE
+1719 
-1724 AYLWLYLKSVK
+1724 
-1735 VAGEVTVEF
+1735 
-1744 SNLMVEEGNTKT
+1744 EG
-1756 NYTPLQSKVVVFP
+1756 
-1769 FNDNQK
+1769 QK
-1775 LFEGDYLASDG
+1775 LYDKDYLASDG
-1786 IHHVRKQLELDGTE
+1786 IHHVRKQITVTEDMLVKELIT
-1800 AWELRY
+1800 
-1806 TTKNYCTFSTHLE
+1806 NY
-1819 TPYLLSKDVKA
+1819 
-1830 LCTHYKYFGT
+1830 
-1840 VSTVANMIN
+1840 IN
-1849 RYKDIGFALYNNSE
+1849 LDYIRIKKPTNFIGYNNE
-1863 SSSNTPIYIN
+1863 KSNVSLMSFAKEFEDWTFDNVNYIN
-1873 TTQTTLEGFKI
+1873 KYTCRQQYLYFMLGIKKGTTYEEIKDKIIGQTI
-1884 FLAEQKEA
+1884 
-1892 GTPVIVEYELAK
+1892 EYELAK

-1911 EAQQEAY
+1911 PEQQEAY

-2025 GAPSIETSSRIKTV
+2025 GAPSVETSSRVKTV
-2039 GGNINL
+2039 GSNINL
-2045 FDPDNHIEFDGQ
+2045 FDPDNHIELDGQ
-2057 YRGLDG
+2057 YRHYSEGKIVNSANFF
-2063 GIYTNSEL
+2063 GI
-2071 FGLKIP
+2071 KVP

-2082 VYSVNSNLSRNQ
+2082 VYSVNSNLSRGGYSNLC
-2094 YHNFGFL
+2094 YYNKDSVF
-2101 DKKGKYM
+2101 M
-2108 WGLIDFTKNNK
+2108 WGEPFTEGQ
-2119 TFRTPKNCGYVYLAI
+2119 TFRTPFNCRYITLAL

-2141 TLSYGEVPIQKVNY
+2141 TLTYGEIPIQKVDYN
-2155 GLANIDMQISGY
+2155 LANIDMQISGY
-2167 DNQFK
+2167 DSQFK

-2226 AAHIAGANGP
+2226 VAHIAGANGP

-2244 NNTYVYNTAG
+2244 NNTYVYNTTG

-2285 LPLFIQFLKD
+2285 LPLFRQFLKD

-2305 YYRKAEEEII
+2305 YYKKAEEEII

-2443 VSVGSNPIKIENKSR
+2443 ISVGSNPIKIENKSR

-2463 QNLLNWAKE
+2463 QNLLNWTKE

-2478 LTEKYNNRNIY
+2478 LTEKYNSRNIY

-2508 KGNMVLS
+2508 KGDMVFS

-2523 DDPTV
+2523 DNPTV
-2528 NRLAVAKVTSDSS
+2528 NRLVVAKVTSDSS
-2541 SSTPVS
+2541 ASTVVS
-2547 YKSLENLI
+2547 HKSFENLI
-2555 GEWQKIYIPITA
+2555 GEWQKIYIPIT
-2567 ESISDAAELVLEVQH
+2567 STTISDAAELVLEVQH

-2888 TYSGKFT
+2888 TYSGKFI

>member
-67 AFNSVTIA
+67 AFDSVTIA

-157 GLEAENPSNTIKG
+157 GLETENPSSTIKG
-170 NNFVLTDADNDYI
+170 NDFVLTDADNDYI

-188 EGKSEQETKYNNTL
+188 EGKSKQETKYNNTL

-226 IQAENEEVTISA
+226 IQAENGEVTISA

-249 REALIDHKYFASAEV
+249 REALIDHKYFASAEI

-328 WEEINEADL
+328 WEEINEAVL
-337 SRKKQTAIIESD
+337 SREEQTAIIESD
-349 KKYGAATQK
+349 KKYSAAIQK
-358 TEESNIGDKYYLSTK
+358 TEESNIGDKYYLSAK

-427 EGEYITYNNND
+427 EGEYITYNNDD
-438 NYDKYTKIEVN
+438 NYDKYTKIEIS

-461 PTIVEGESV
+461 PTVVEGESI
-470 TAQDIT
+470 TAQGIT
-476 LPKGRIGVYGNSKQ
+476 LPKGRIGVYGNSTQ
-490 ESRSGKNILDINSPE
+490 ETRQGYNLLNVENKLTLKGDIKKAINLSPGTYTIKFDEAETDGATQYLFRFMKDDTTLTYERIGVNS
-505 VHPARATVKIEK
+505 
-517 NKINATSTGDTATSV
+517 NKLVFTLYDTANSV
-532 VSIPLYVKPNTDY
+532 QIY
-545 TFSGMAKVL
+545 SGTGYDESVNVTTTYK
-554 SNNLEEATSTYVK
+554 NLMIYAGTEDKSYEAYGK
-567 IREQK
+567 
-572 NGGNWVSGGEAS
+572 
-584 INQNSTQEQEL
+584 
-595 NFNFNSGEHEIVWAW
+595 
-610 LYLKAGAVTG
+610 
-620 NISVDFTNLQVE
+620 
-632 EGNTATD
+632 
-639 YEQYRAM
+639 M
-646 PSPEYPSLIKILGDN
+646 PSPEYSSPIKVLGDN

-671 SARTIIGLTVT
+671 SARTIAGLTVT

-734 GVDVEVP
+734 GVDVEVS
-741 IKTVN
+741 IKTVD
-746 NFIMS
+746 NFVMS
-751 SEYTIIK
+751 SEYTKIN
-758 LILRGKNLNGKTYN
+758 LILKGKNLNGKTYN
-772 NEEIGIKI
+772 NEKIGIKI
-780 EEGKITNYTSYEQ
+780 EEGKITNYTPYGQ
-793 GSTKIK
+793 GSCSFI
-799 ITNENIANINEI
+799 IAN
-811 YTNMTSHSR
+811 
-820 GNCVEETVDGRDCLR
+820 GD
-835 FANTRF
+835 
-841 RPDVDNPFNLI
+841 
-852 NYKYKEK
+852 K
-859 TAYTFRILAKAG
+859 TQ
-871 KQPEGV
+871 KQE
-877 TGSGALSFQ
+877 
-886 AIYTDGS
+886 
-893 KVSATKHKADATS
+893 
-906 FVELRFVTD
+906 FV
-915 PEKTIARVGFNYGT
+915 
-929 SCQWY
+929 
-934 MDKSSV
+934 
-940 FIAEGDTTNYIE
+940 
-952 HQEKNYILPIQ
+952 LPIQ

-1037 GITNNSTPNRIYI
+1037 GITNNSTPDRIYI

-1090 TEEQIEIG
+1090 TEEQIKIG

-1149 PITVCNKNLGNAEL
+1149 NITICNKNLCYKSIIQNNDNINFYFNTKSIA
-1163 LYEQMKEFN
+1163 KEVTISF
-1172 STYVRKEIVDDK
+1172 IVDK
-1184 ECIVF
+1184 SLKG
-1189 NNSIYRSA
+1189 NSIYCKA
-1197 LGFKGLLNRYKKQTR
+1197 DG
-1212 YIVRGKFRVYNTSIT
+1212 V
-1227 SGAALYFAA
+1227 
-1236 HNSNNESIGYNS
+1236 SIGRILAQVTANANS
-1248 FSANGENWIQFSFL
+1248 KANAQIIFTDEEYEKVKNANEAYFQLYKG
-1262 TNVDSDFSY
+1262 
-1271 IAFSYGTG
+1271 G
-1279 ALWCLDIDS
+1279 AN
-1288 FEIYEYRGTTKED
+1288 FEIINDPMIENSPTATNYVSHQ
-1301 YIKNNE
+1301 E
-1307 QTIRFPLQEGQ
+1307 QNFTFPLAEGQ
-1318 KLMLGDYLDDD
+1318 KLMKGDYLARD

-1340 DGTEDNW
+1340 
-1347 VLNGNFYDIATQI
+1347 NGIENIFLENSTLTNVKRFYIRNIGGYANPNYKGLCSHFRYIANYSLDEEHVYVTTAGFLYIFANFNSVDELKEYLAEQ
-1360 TLRGLTGIKA
+1360 KA
-1370 IHLCTHFINGQVANG
+1370 N
-1385 MWLGASLNFLPALE
+1385 
-1399 TGLTTLE
+1399 
-1406 VWKAFLA
+1406 
-1413 QQKQAGTPVIL
+1413 GTPVIV
-1424 EYELAEEEI
+1424 EYELAKEEI
-1433 EAYTEEQQEAYSL
+1433 ELYIKTQQEVYNNL
-1446 LSYLTL
+1446 THLIMYNGQNTLSSSNKL
-1452 YEGYNIIYSPN
+1452 
-1463 EIKPQLKW
+1463 KPQLKW

-1485 ENISSNN
+1485 ENVTGDIDITVCNKNLGNAELLYNQMKFFRSNSVRKEIVDGKECIVFN
-1492 LVGGE
+1492 NSMFRSAAGFKGLLGRYRKQTRYVIRGKFRVYD
-1497 LTNGVLSASGN
+1497 TSIASGYQLYLN
-1508 ISFENI
+1508 AYN
-1514 NMYRHFR
+1514 
-1521 KNLKA
+1521 
-1526 GTYVY
+1526 
-1531 SFKSKSPLT
+1531 SKDEG
-1540 QIRAVNLTIGEDL
+1540 IGFQAL
-1553 SITNNSFTI
+1553 G
-1562 ENDAE
+1562 
-1567 ISFTFRKADNTDWD
+1567 AD
-1581 LGENLEDIEFKLEEG
+1581 GENWIQFSFATNSGSDFDYIAFSYGNSTLWCLDMDSLEIYEGTSAEE
-1596 NIITD
+1596 
-1601 YEPKGIKININGK
+1601 Y
-1614 NMVDIN
+1614 
-1620 NIAVLQASTV
+1620 
-1630 SVNKDK
+1630 
-1636 MTVSSSG
+1636 
-1643 DTLGYASILLNN
+1643 
-1655 FKPNTDYTFSGIA
+1655 
-1668 KLIKNT
+1668 
-1674 VPDESYSS
+1674 
-1682 YVGVRQAKNGG
+1682 AKN
-1693 SWISRTTADISKETT
+1693 
-1708 EEQNLTFTFNS
+1708 EEQLITFPLS
-1719 GKYTE
+1719 EGQR
-1724 AYLWLYLKSVK
+1724 
-1735 VAGEVTVEF
+1735 
-1744 SNLMVEEGNTKT
+1744 LMKG
-1756 NYTPLQSKVVVFP
+1756 S
-1769 FNDNQK
+1769 
-1775 LFEGDYLASDG
+1775 YLASDG
-1786 IHHVRKQLELDGTE
+1786 IHHVRKQITVTE
-1800 AWELRY
+1800 DML
-1806 TTKNYCTFSTHLE
+1806 
-1819 TPYLLSKDVKA
+1819 
-1830 LCTHYKYFGT
+1830 
-1840 VSTVANMIN
+1840 IQ
-1849 RYKDIGFALYNNSE
+1849 DIV
-1863 SSSNTPIYIN
+1863 
-1873 TTQTTLEGFKI
+1873 TTQTNLDYIRIKKPTNFIGYNNGKSNVSLMSFAKEFEDWTFDNVNYINKYTCRQQYLYFMLGIKKGTTYEEIKDKI
-1884 FLAEQKEA
+1884 IGQ
-1892 GTPVIVEYELAK
+1892 TIEYELAK

-1911 EAQQEAY
+1911 PEQQEAY

-2025 GAPSIETSSRIKTV
+2025 GAPSVETSSRVKTV
-2039 GGNINL
+2039 GSNINL
-2045 FDPDNHIEFDGQ
+2045 FDPDNHIELDGQ
-2057 YRGLDG
+2057 YRHYSEGKIVNSANFF
-2063 GIYTNSEL
+2063 GI
-2071 FGLKIP
+2071 KVP

-2082 VYSVNSNLSRNQ
+2082 VYSVNSNLSRGGYSNLC
-2094 YHNFGFL
+2094 YYNKDSVF
-2101 DKKGKYM
+2101 M
-2108 WGLIDFTKNNK
+2108 WGEPFTEGQ
-2119 TFRTPKNCGYVYLAI
+2119 TFRTPFNCRYITLAL

-2141 TLSYGEVPIQKVNY
+2141 TLTYGEIPIQKVDYN
-2155 GLANIDMQISGY
+2155 LANIDMQISGY
-2167 DNQFK
+2167 DSQFK

-2226 AAHIAGANGP
+2226 VAHIAGANGP

-2244 NNTYVYNTAG
+2244 NNTYVYNTTG

-2285 LPLFIQFLKD
+2285 LPLFRQFLKD

-2305 YYRKAEEEII
+2305 YYKKAEEEII

-2443 VSVGSNPIKIENKSR
+2443 ISVGSNPIKIENKSR

-2463 QNLLNWAKE
+2463 QNLLNWTKE

-2478 LTEKYNNRNIY
+2478 LTEKYNSRNIY

-2508 KGNMVLS
+2508 KGDMVFS

-2523 DDPTV
+2523 DNPTV
-2528 NRLAVAKVTSDSS
+2528 NRLVVAKVTSDSS
-2541 SSTPVS
+2541 ASTVVS
-2547 YKSLENLI
+2547 HKSFENLI
-2555 GEWQKIYIPITA
+2555 GEWQKIYIPIT
-2567 ESISDAAELVLEVQH
+2567 STTISDAAELVLEVQH

-2611 APEKVNNLIFT
+2611 TPEKVNNLIFT

-2675 IYIRGDDVW
+2675 IYIRGANVW

-2698 CLYAINQGGGTPSS
+2698 YLYAISQGGGTPSS

-2952 LNLNRFNKNHTFL
+2952 LNLNRFNRNHTFL

-3000 VANTADNYRLKNVN
+3000 IANTADNYRLKNVN

>member
-67 AFNSVTIA
+67 AFDSVTIA

-89 QKLIFSEEPYKYYW
+89 QKLIFLEEPYKYYW

-157 GLEAENPSNTIKG
+157 GLETENPSNTIKG
-170 NNFVLTDADNDYI
+170 NDFVLTDADSDYI

-188 EGKSEQETKYNNTL
+188 EGKSKQETKYNNTL

-226 IQAENEEVTISA
+226 IQAKNGEVTISA

-249 REALIDHKYFASAEV
+249 REALIDHKYFASAEI

-298 VDDLVVSGDASQDK
+298 VDDLIVSGDASQDK

-387 EKGNAEGS
+387 EKGNVEGS

-461 PTIVEGESV
+461 PTIVEGESI

-490 ESRSGKNILDINSPE
+490 ETRSGKNLLDISLLAKELTNGISYAYE
-505 VHPARATVKIEK
+505 NDKIHIE
-517 NKINATSTGDTATSV
+517 GTATAIAPSNV
-532 VSIPLYVKPNTDY
+532 ANVTDKLEIGKKY
-545 TFSGMAKVL
+545 ILSLNK
-554 SNNLEEATSTYVK
+554 SNNDNVIATTSIQYNDGTPMT
-567 IREQK
+567 
-572 NGGNWVSGGEAS
+572 WVSSFTFAE
-584 INQNSTQEQEL
+584 NMQ
-595 NFNFNSGEHEIVWAW
+595 
-610 LYLKAGAVTG
+610 AV
-620 NISVDFTNLQVE
+620 NIYLQVSN
-632 EGNTATD
+632 GTTVNVDVTAQLEKGEVATE
-639 YEQYRAM
+639 YESYGAS
-646 PSPEYPSLIKILGDN
+646 PSPQYPSPIKVLGDN

-701 SFIGNDIIDIFEN
+701 SFIGNDIMDIFEN

-741 IKTVN
+741 IKTVD

-758 LILRGKNLNGKTYN
+758 LILKGKNLNGKTYN

-780 EEGKITNYTSYEQ
+780 EEGKITNYTPYGQ
-793 GSTKIK
+793 GSCSFI
-799 ITNENIANINEI
+799 IAN
-811 YTNMTSHSR
+811 
-820 GNCVEETVDGRDCLR
+820 GD
-835 FANTRF
+835 
-841 RPDVDNPFNLI
+841 
-852 NYKYKEK
+852 K
-859 TAYTFRILAKAG
+859 TQ
-871 KQPEGV
+871 KQE
-877 TGSGALSFQ
+877 
-886 AIYTDGS
+886 
-893 KVSATKHKADATS
+893 
-906 FVELRFVTD
+906 FV
-915 PEKTIARVGFNYGT
+915 
-929 SCQWY
+929 
-934 MDKSSV
+934 
-940 FIAEGDTTNYIE
+940 
-952 HQEKNYILPIQ
+952 LPIQ
-963 KPMLEGDYFDF
+963 KPMLKEDYFDF
-974 KKGKEI
+974 KNKKEI
-980 HNWEKVI
+980 HHWSKTAFTGEEKWA
-987 LDGTEPWGLST
+987 LNATY
-998 LTNYQWFRWSL
+998 TNTIRFSL
-1009 SGVRL
+1009 GVSYL
-1014 RSDFI
+1014 NANKIGYCNRSFI
-1019 CTHLKT
+1019 RTTQAHGD
-1025 YDGIGSSSANYI
+1025 YEYMFYSSDLLYFN
-1037 GITNNSTPNRIYI
+1037 
-1050 AISKDITT
+1050 ISKSSLPADKQNLEGFT
-1058 VEQLKEYLAEL
+1058 ELLKQWNSEGEPLEL
-1069 KANNNPIVVYY
+1069 YY
-1080 QKTEIEELPL
+1080 QTGEIEELTL
-1090 TEEQIEIG
+1090 TD
-1098 EQIAE
+1098 EQIAVGQE
-1103 TELFLDTTN
+1103 IDKAKLYLGTTN
-1112 IYSNDEIAPNFK
+1112 IYSDDEIAPYFT
-1124 LEYNYVLPSPSP
+1124 LVYNHILPSPSP
-1136 EVPSEIQNVEGNI
+1136 EAPSEIQNVGDNINYFDVSKITSGSIVINNNDGTLIIKNNPNINGYVQQTKKLSELCPDLKVGDTATLGFKTTTKNSSYANSIYVGEAWNNGAYKTITQNMLDFQVGFYGGYNEISTISDIKIEKGTKVTSFSEYDCGSIGITVYNKNVLNLKNVENQNNCTVNIDEDSLEVNLTNQYNAYFYIKCNLEAGTYYLHLNGPVNSFNIVFYGEDNVSLIGNKYNSEVITLEERCKSIRINTALSDGNYTLSFEDFYINEGNEDLGYVPHEEQIITFPLSGGQKLMKGDYLADDGIHHKRRQIELDGTENWQKRSNTNNTFQFIISEISQNGICNNYKSIRSSQIDKEDGIYLLYTNVIIITDFRFTTVEQFKTWLSQKKQGGNPIIAEYQLLEEEIEAYTEAQQEAYNNLTHLIMYNGQNTLTSSNELKPQLKWEI
-1149 PITVCNKNLGNAEL
+1149 PESPSPEYPSEIENVTGDIDITVCNKNLFDKNKSKINYILTATG
-1163 LYEQMKEFN
+1163 
-1172 STYVRKEIVDDK
+1172 TEIVSEGAFISDYIFVKKGITYFSNTRGYSNAGFYDLDK
-1184 ECIVF
+1184 QFIERKDLPQNSQFIPD
-1189 NNSIYRSA
+1189 NNYYIR
-1197 LGFKGLLNRYKKQTR
+1197 LN
-1212 YIVRGKFRVYNTSIT
+1212 GKI
-1227 SGAALYFAA
+1227 
-1236 HNSNNESIGYNS
+1236 
-1248 FSANGENWIQFSFL
+1248 ENIETLQ
-1262 TNVDSDFSY
+1262 
-1271 IAFSYGTG
+1271 
-1279 ALWCLDIDS
+1279 
-1288 FEIYEYRGTTKED
+1288 FEIDNKSTEYTQHQS
-1301 YIKNNE
+1301 
-1307 QTIRFPLQEGQ
+1307 QTIIFPLQEGQ
-1318 KLMLGDYLDDD
+1318 KLYEGSYLAGD
-1329 GIHHVRKQIEL
+1329 GIHHKRKQIEL
-1340 DGTEDNW
+1340 DGTENWEADNQAGSNTCVGW
-1347 VLNGNFYDIATQI
+1347 RILVDDYVGYEGDFAPHGNILCSHFIDRNTYNNELDGVSGGWGKYIFI
-1360 TLRGLTGIKA
+1360 KMKKEDLSSPDLTG
-1370 IHLCTHFINGQVANG
+1370 F
-1385 MWLGASLNFLPALE
+1385 
-1399 TGLTTLE
+1399 
-1406 VWKAFLA
+1406 KAFLSE
-1413 QQKQAGTPVIL
+1413 QKTAGTPV
-1424 EYELAEEEI
+1424 
-1433 EAYTEEQQEAYSL
+1433 
-1446 LSYLTL
+1446 
-1452 YEGYNIIYSPN
+1452 
-1463 EIKPQLKW
+1463 
-1471 KIPES
+1471 
-1476 PSPDYFIEI
+1476 
-1485 ENISSNN
+1485 
-1492 LVGGE
+1492 V
-1497 LTNGVLSASGN
+1497 
-1508 ISFENI
+1508 
-1514 NMYRHFR
+1514 
-1521 KNLKA
+1521 
-1526 GTYVY
+1526 
-1531 SFKSKSPLT
+1531 
-1540 QIRAVNLTIGEDL
+1540 
-1553 SITNNSFTI
+1553 
-1562 ENDAE
+1562 
-1567 ISFTFRKADNTDWD
+1567 
-1581 LGENLEDIEFKLEEG
+1581 
-1596 NIITD
+1596 
-1601 YEPKGIKININGK
+1601 
-1614 NMVDIN
+1614 
-1620 NIAVLQASTV
+1620 
-1630 SVNKDK
+1630 
-1636 MTVSSSG
+1636 
-1643 DTLGYASILLNN
+1643 
-1655 FKPNTDYTFSGIA
+1655 
-1668 KLIKNT
+1668 
-1674 VPDESYSS
+1674 
-1682 YVGVRQAKNGG
+1682 
-1693 SWISRTTADISKETT
+1693 
-1708 EEQNLTFTFNS
+1708 
-1719 GKYTE
+1719 
-1724 AYLWLYLKSVK
+1724 
-1735 VAGEVTVEF
+1735 
-1744 SNLMVEEGNTKT
+1744 
-1756 NYTPLQSKVVVFP
+1756 
-1769 FNDNQK
+1769 
-1775 LFEGDYLASDG
+1775 
-1786 IHHVRKQLELDGTE
+1786 
-1800 AWELRY
+1800 
-1806 TTKNYCTFSTHLE
+1806 
-1819 TPYLLSKDVKA
+1819 
-1830 LCTHYKYFGT
+1830 
-1840 VSTVANMIN
+1840 
-1849 RYKDIGFALYNNSE
+1849 
-1863 SSSNTPIYIN
+1863 
-1873 TTQTTLEGFKI
+1873 
-1884 FLAEQKEA
+1884 
-1892 GTPVIVEYELAK
+1892 VEYELETEK
-1904 EEIEPYT
+1904 IESYT
-1911 EAQQEAY
+1911 EEQQEAY

-1996 NLTKTF
+1996 NLTKQF
-2002 GEGKEPTK
+2002 GSGKEPTK
-2010 DWCDQNLTFFKCEEG
+2010 EWLDTNIDFWDVAEG
-2025 GAPSIETSSRIKTV
+2025 GAPSVETSSRVKTV
-2039 GGNINL
+2039 GSNINL
-2045 FDPDNHIEFDGQ
+2045 FDPDNHIELDGQ
-2057 YRGLDG
+2057 YRHYSEGKVVNSANFF
-2063 GIYTNSEL
+2063 GI
-2071 FGLKIP
+2071 KIP
-2077 VLGNT
+2077 VLGNM
-2082 VYSVNSNLSRNQ
+2082 VYSVNSNLSRGGYSNLC
-2094 YHNFGFL
+2094 YYNKDSVF
-2101 DKKGKYM
+2101 M
-2108 WGLIDFTKNNK
+2108 WGEPFTEGQ
-2119 TFRTPKNCGYVYLAI
+2119 TFRTPFNCRYITLAL

-2141 TLSYGEVPIQKVNY
+2141 TLTYGEIPIQKVDYN
-2155 GLANIDMQISGY
+2155 LANIDMQISGY
-2167 DNQFK
+2167 DSQFK
-2172 SFPLAEGQELLQLS
+2172 SFPLAKGQELLQLPN
-2186 DGTQDTLEADGI
+2186 GTQDTLEADGI
-2198 HKRVGKLIVT
+2198 HKRVEKIIINGTENWLKQNGVNHEKTWRFIFSRTNGSLSSAKNNCYCDKFINYSADDLW
-2208 GNEKWGQYNR
+2208 NEDIEG
-2218 QLHTYFGA
+2218 
-2226 AAHIAGANGP
+2226 IAVSKSQV
-2236 IFCNRLIN
+2236 IIRIN
-2244 NNTYVYNTAG
+2244 S
-2254 EAAACLQENYLYMCI
+2254 E
-2269 KRKDFGANDNM
+2269 
-2280 SVDEC
+2280 
-2285 LPLFIQFLKD
+2285 
-2295 EYSKGNPFIY
+2295 
-2305 YYRKAEEEII
+2305 KAENVVELKQLLQDNNLVLYLPKVSEEII

-2320 QKAWYDDFEIY
+2320 QKAWYDEFEIY

-2386 RTADGSGTIKMR
+2386 RTAEGSGMIKMR

-2443 VSVGSNPIKIENKSR
+2443 ISVGSNPIKIENKSR

-2463 QNLLNWAKE
+2463 QNLLNWTKE

-2478 LTEKYNNRNIY
+2478 LTEKYDNRNIY

-2523 DDPTV
+2523 DNPTV
-2528 NRLAVAKVTSDSS
+2528 NRLSVAKVTSDSS
-2541 SSTPVS
+2541 ASTVVS
-2547 YKSLENLI
+2547 HKSLENLI

-2567 ESISDAAELVLEVQH
+2567 ESISNAAELVLEIQH
-2582 NADTDDSTV
+2582 NADTDDSTI

-2611 APEKVNNLIFT
+2611 APEKINNLTFT

-2632 RDELSKDGII
+2632 RDEFSKDGII
-2642 RRIGEHTIKST
+2642 RRIDEHTIKSS
-2653 DTVYWIVFN
+2653 DEVYWIVFN
-2662 QDKDYVTICGKLG
+2662 QDKSYVTICGQLG
-2675 IYIRGDDVW
+2675 IYVRGDNSWDA
-2684 KSPSFYCNRIEDCT
+2684 PSFYCNRIEDCT
-2698 CLYAINQGGGTPSS
+2698 SLYRIAQAKSPAPS

-2797 LNPEVELTYKL
+2797 LNPEVELSYKL

-2814 IHPWVTGS
+2814 IYPWVTGS

-2923 DNNPANWKIEIDSTL
+2923 DNNPANWKIEIDSIL

-2952 LNLNRFNKNHTFL
+2952 LNLNRFNKDHTFL

-3000 VANTADNYRLKNVN
+3000 IANTADNYRLKNVN

>member
-28 RYTPPVYGS
+28 RYTPPVYGN

-67 AFNSVTIA
+67 AFDSVTIA

-130 EGVYKGEMVISFVC
+130 EGVYKGEIVISFVC

-157 GLEAENPSNTIKG
+157 GLETENPSNTIKG
-170 NNFVLTDADNDYI
+170 NDFVLTDADNDYI
-183 EDLKI
+183 DNLKI

-226 IQAENEEVTISA
+226 IQAKNGEVTISA

-249 REALIDHKYFASAEV
+249 REALIDHKYFASAEI

-288 INITDGLVGP
+288 INIIDGLVGP

-312 LYNNEINS
+312 FYNNEINS
-320 SFLEDLDN
+320 SFLEDLNN
-328 WEEINEADL
+328 WNNQNNGQISIN
-337 SRKKQTAIIESD
+337 KQKATVIANE
-349 KKYGAATQK
+349 KYDGVSQR
-358 TEESNIGDKYYLSTK
+358 TEENNVGDKYYVKAK
-373 IKADSVDT
+373 IQSNNTETA
-381 VLEVET
+381 LEVET
-387 EKGNAEGS
+387 EKGSAEGS
-395 NITINDASDNKMRD
+395 NITINDASDNKLENIRIE
-409 FKLYGKSQ
+409 GKHSQ
-417 QDNYEEEVLG
+417 EHYDQKDLG
-427 EGEYITYNNND
+427 EGEIISYNNTD
-438 NYDKYTKIEVN
+438 NYQRYTKVSVS
-449 GNSAQEVIEEVL
+449 GNSAQEVVEEV
-461 PTIVEGESV
+461 PGTEVEGDNLTVNGITV
-470 TAQDIT
+470 TNKELDINGNVKQDI
-476 LPKGRIGVYGNSKQ
+476 R
-490 ESRSGKNILDINSPE
+490 EGKNIANINDSE
-505 VHPARATVKIEK
+505 VYKPNSTAIKIEGD
-517 NKINATSTGDTATSV
+517 KINVTSNNNPVTSF
-532 VSIPLYVKPNTDY
+532 VSIPLDVEPNTDY
-545 TFSGMAKVL
+545 MFSGIAKVV
-554 SNNLEEATSTYVK
+554 SNSLVGATSSYVK
-567 IREQK
+567 VREEK
-572 NGGNWVSGGEAS
+572 NSGSWVSGGQAS
-584 INQNSTQEQEL
+584 ISQNNTQNQKLSFT
-595 NFNFNSGEHEIVWAW
+595 FNSGEHTRVWLW
-610 LYLKAGAVTG
+610 LYIKTGGATRI
-620 NISVDFTNLQVE
+620 ISVDFSDLQVE
-632 EGNTATD
+632 KGTEKTE
-639 YEQYRAM
+639 YEKYGKA
-646 PSPEYPSLIKILGDN
+646 PSSEYLSPITVLGQN
-661 TNLFNALDNF
+661 TNLFNATDSF
-671 SARTIIGLTVT
+671 QKRTVIGLTFT
-682 PISNDSIIKINGT
+682 PIEDSSIIKVNGT
-695 ATADTF
+695 ATANVT
-701 SFIGNDIIDIFEN
+701 SFLGNDIKDIFEI

-741 IKTVN
+741 IKTVD
-746 NFIMS
+746 NFVMS
-751 SEYTIIK
+751 SEYTRINLVFK
-758 LILRGKNLNGKTYN
+758 GTNLNGKTYN

-780 EEGKITNYTSYEQ
+780 EEGKITNYTPYGQ
-793 GSTKIK
+793 GSCSFV
-799 ITNENIANINEI
+799 ITN
-811 YTNMTSHSR
+811 
-820 GNCVEETVDGRDCLR
+820 GD
-835 FANTRF
+835 
-841 RPDVDNPFNLI
+841 
-852 NYKYKEK
+852 K
-859 TAYTFRILAKAG
+859 TQ
-871 KQPEGV
+871 KQE
-877 TGSGALSFQ
+877 
-886 AIYTDGS
+886 
-893 KVSATKHKADATS
+893 
-906 FVELRFVTD
+906 FV
-915 PEKTIARVGFNYGT
+915 
-929 SCQWY
+929 
-934 MDKSSV
+934 
-940 FIAEGDTTNYIE
+940 
-952 HQEKNYILPIQ
+952 LPIQ
-963 KPMLEGDYFDF
+963 KPMLKEDYFDF
-974 KKGKEI
+974 KNKKEI
-980 HNWEKVI
+980 HHWSKTAFTGEEKWA
-987 LDGTEPWGLST
+987 LNATY
-998 LTNYQWFRWSL
+998 TNTVRFSL
-1009 SGVRL
+1009 GVSYL
-1014 RSDFI
+1014 NANKIGYCNRSFI
-1019 CTHLKT
+1019 RTTQVHGD
-1025 YDGIGSSSANYI
+1025 YEYMFYSSDLLYFN
-1037 GITNNSTPNRIYI
+1037 
-1050 AISKDITT
+1050 ISKSSLPADKQNLEGFT
-1058 VEQLKEYLAEL
+1058 ELLKQWNSEGEPLEL
-1069 KANNNPIVVYY
+1069 YY
-1080 QKTEIEELPL
+1080 QTGEIEELTL
-1090 TEEQIEIG
+1090 TD
-1098 EQIAE
+1098 EQIAVGQE
-1103 TELFLDTTN
+1103 IDKAKLYLGTTR
-1112 IYSNDEIAPNFK
+1112 IYSNDEIAPYFT
-1124 LEYNYVLPSPSP
+1124 LVYNHILPSPSP
-1136 EVPSEIQNVEGNI
+1136 EFPSKIKNVGDNINLINEENLLNYTSYGATVTSTVIQASTTRRGYLFECKPNTAYTIQRGDTTAPLFRGFCFDENPIENPQAKSTNGAYADTLAGPVGKKITFKTTANSKYIYVVTSINEYTTPSVKAEEGETATSYSPYNCGNI
-1149 PITVCNKNLGNAEL
+1149 GVNKTNSNILPQFEETKESQTINGITITKNSDGTYTLNGTSTGIVDLILFGSWTSEGVKLRLNKGILYFKTNSTKINGGINCFSKSINKSFFINVNSYFNNQVVEDVSYVFIRLCTGAGVTFNNENVILELSYDDVDNLEVNKN
-1163 LYEQMKEFN
+1163 
-1172 STYVRKEIVDDK
+1172 DK
-1184 ECIVF
+1184 IVF
-1189 NNSIYRSA
+1189 
-1197 LGFKGLLNRYKKQTR
+1197 
-1212 YIVRGKFRVYNTSIT
+1212 
-1227 SGAALYFAA
+1227 
-1236 HNSNNESIGYNS
+1236 
-1248 FSANGENWIQFSFL
+1248 
-1262 TNVDSDFSY
+1262 
-1271 IAFSYGTG
+1271 
-1279 ALWCLDIDS
+1279 
-1288 FEIYEYRGTTKED
+1288 
-1301 YIKNNE
+1301 
-1307 QTIRFPLQEGQ
+1307 PLKEGQ
-1318 KLMLGDYLDDD
+1318 KLMKGDYLARD
-1329 GIHHVRKQIEL
+1329 GIHHKRKQIEL
-1340 DGTEDNW
+1340 DGTENW
-1347 VLNGNFYDIATQI
+1347 SLARRQFEKCAVFFISGINNGRINKRTEMISNQFIFNDMAYNDKLDIECITNNLTSSTARDLILLQI
-1360 TLRGLTGIKA
+1360 KKERLSEVSTTGIK
-1370 IHLCTHFINGQVANG
+1370 T
-1385 MWLGASLNFLPALE
+1385 W
-1399 TGLTTLE
+1399 
-1406 VWKAFLA
+1406 
-1413 QQKQAGTPVIL
+1413 
-1424 EYELAEEEI
+1424 
-1433 EAYTEEQQEAYSL
+1433 
-1446 LSYLTL
+1446 
-1452 YEGYNIIYSPN
+1452 
-1463 EIKPQLKW
+1463 
-1471 KIPES
+1471 
-1476 PSPDYFIEI
+1476 
-1485 ENISSNN
+1485 
-1492 LVGGE
+1492 
-1497 LTNGVLSASGN
+1497 
-1508 ISFENI
+1508 
-1514 NMYRHFR
+1514 
-1521 KNLKA
+1521 
-1526 GTYVY
+1526 
-1531 SFKSKSPLT
+1531 
-1540 QIRAVNLTIGEDL
+1540 
-1553 SITNNSFTI
+1553 
-1562 ENDAE
+1562 
-1567 ISFTFRKADNTDWD
+1567 
-1581 LGENLEDIEFKLEEG
+1581 
-1596 NIITD
+1596 
-1601 YEPKGIKININGK
+1601 
-1614 NMVDIN
+1614 
-1620 NIAVLQASTV
+1620 
-1630 SVNKDK
+1630 
-1636 MTVSSSG
+1636 
-1643 DTLGYASILLNN
+1643 
-1655 FKPNTDYTFSGIA
+1655 
-1668 KLIKNT
+1668 
-1674 VPDESYSS
+1674 
-1682 YVGVRQAKNGG
+1682 
-1693 SWISRTTADISKETT
+1693 
-1708 EEQNLTFTFNS
+1708 
-1719 GKYTE
+1719 
-1724 AYLWLYLKSVK
+1724 
-1735 VAGEVTVEF
+1735 
-1744 SNLMVEEGNTKT
+1744 
-1756 NYTPLQSKVVVFP
+1756 
-1769 FNDNQK
+1769 
-1775 LFEGDYLASDG
+1775 
-1786 IHHVRKQLELDGTE
+1786 
-1800 AWELRY
+1800 
-1806 TTKNYCTFSTHLE
+1806 
-1819 TPYLLSKDVKA
+1819 
-1830 LCTHYKYFGT
+1830 
-1840 VSTVANMIN
+1840 
-1849 RYKDIGFALYNNSE
+1849 
-1863 SSSNTPIYIN
+1863 
-1873 TTQTTLEGFKI
+1873 
-1884 FLAEQKEA
+1884 LAEQKAE
-1892 GTPVIVEYELAK
+1892 GTPVIVEYELAEEEVEEYTKTQK
-1904 EEIEPYT
+1904 EKYDNLTHLTMYNGQNTLTTSNKLKPQLKWEIPESPSPDYPIEIKIIKDNIKMTSYSANELNLKILTAAGTKECKVENKKENEITITSTAKIGSSYIRFKKKVKAGTWYFKKEFEILSGIGTNYT
-1911 EAQQEAY
+1911 GRVFIQDTSWNNILILNKNLKEGSFTLKEDKELYITLIVKENIDTNTEIIKIKFYNLMLSNNNVDFVTYKQDNAIVPIQQEMLEEDYIDLKTNMEAHTWNY
-1918 NQLCTHREITYIQ
+1918 IELDETANWNKEGELENVIRVAVSTGKTSDSYEGKCTHFNFIGNYNLDEEHVYVTYTGLLYVFINKEIASTAEEFKTWLVEQKEKGTPVRVYWKADKTSGTVLTSEQKTELQKLRSYREITNIIS
-1931 TTNKFQPNMQ
+1931 NDVLQPNIK
-1941 IEYTKKPQYQS
+1941 IEYIKKPSYTTKLTGNTE
-1952 QLTVANTQ
+1952 QL
-1960 QTLSLIYQTNIDDTR
+1960 LSLIYQTNIDKTK
-1975 ILISNIDSNPNTI
+1975 ILLDNISDNDNS
-1988 EFTNPVLI
+1988 FTFTHPILI
-1996 NLTKTF
+1996 NLTKQF
-2002 GEGKEPTK
+2002 GSGKEPTK
-2010 DWCDQNLTFFKCEEG
+2010 EWLDTNIDFWDVAEG
-2025 GAPSIETSSRIKTV
+2025 GAPSVETSSRVKTV
-2039 GGNINL
+2039 GSNINL
-2045 FDPDNHIEFDGQ
+2045 FDPDNHIELDGQ
-2057 YRGLDG
+2057 YRHYSEGEIVG
-2063 GIYTNSEL
+2063 SANFFGI
-2071 FGLKIP
+2071 KIP
-2077 VLGNT
+2077 VLGNM
-2082 VYSVNSNLSRNQ
+2082 VYSVNSNFSRNG
-2094 YHNFGFL
+2094 YSNL
-2101 DKKGKYM
+2101 CYYDKDFTFM
-2108 WGLIDFTKNNK
+2108 WGEPFTEGQ
-2119 TFRTPKNCGYVYLAI
+2119 TFRTPFNCRYITLAL

-2141 TLSYGEVPIQKVNY
+2141 TLTYGEIPIQKVDYN
-2155 GLANIDMQISGY
+2155 LANIDMQISGY
-2167 DNQFK
+2167 DSQFK

-2226 AAHIAGANGP
+2226 VAHIAGANGP

-2244 NNTYVYNTAG
+2244 NNTYVYNTTG

-2285 LPLFIQFLKD
+2285 FPLFRQFLKD

-2443 VSVGSNPIKIENKSR
+2443 LSVGSNPIKIENKSR

-2463 QNLLNWAKE
+2463 QNLLNWTKE

-2478 LTEKYNNRNIY
+2478 LTEKYDNRNIY

-2528 NRLAVAKVTSDSS
+2528 NRLVVAKVTSDSS

-2547 YKSLENLI
+2547 HKSLENLI

-2567 ESISDAAELVLEVQH
+2567 KSINDAAELVLEVQH
-2582 NADTDDSTV
+2582 NADTDDSTI

-2632 RDELSKDGII
+2632 RDEFSKDGII

-2675 IYIRGDDVW
+2675 IYIRGDNAW
-2684 KSPSFYCNRIEDCT
+2684 KAPSFYCNRIEDCT
-2698 CLYAINQGGGTPSS
+2698 YLYAISQGSNSPSS

-2754 EKPFTIYYEKEVA
+2754 EKPFIIYYEKEVA

-2786 KQYDHWLISGD
+2786 KQYDHWLVSGD
-2797 LNPEVELTYKL
+2797 LNPEVELSYKL

-2923 DNNPANWKIEIDSTL
+2923 DNNPANWKIEIDSAL

-2952 LNLNRFNKNHTFL
+2952 LNLNRFNKDHTFL